1 MATVGPMLILR
12 LKLIESI
19 NVEKKIDEING
30 VNTRR

>member
-1 MATVGPMLILR
+1 MATVGLMLILR